1 MKILKIITIILIN
14 NILVCHKNIFLIF
27 KFFNKNLL
35 IELNNKGVVLKS
47 KPVFDKDKN
56 AYPLALFPEG

>member
-14 NILVCHKNIFLIF
+14 NILVCHKNIFLIL
-27 KFFNKNLL
+27 K
-35 IELNNKGVVLKS
+35 LNNKGVVLKS

-56 AYPLALFPEG
+56 EYPLALCPDG

>member
-35 IELNNKGVVLKS
+35 IELNNKGVVLK
-47 KPVFDKDKN
+47 
-56 AYPLALFPEG
+56 

>member
-56 AYPLALFPEG
+56 AYPLALCPEG